1 MFVPPEPIEQ
11 EIVEIAQEGVL
22 SGRGAG
28 LLDMARS
35 IAAGRPHVA
44 TGEFGYHVLDTLLS
58 IEEAAESRR
67 FVMVKST
74 LDEVGSVDAAF
85 DPFEK
90 TL

>member
-1 MFVPPEPIEQ
+1 V
-11 EIVEIAQEGVL
+11 
-22 SGRGAG
+22 G

-58 IEEAAESRR
+58 IEESAESRS
-67 FVMVKST
+67 FVAVESS
-74 LDEVGSVDAAF
+74 LDQIGALGADF
-85 DPFEK
+85 DPFEA

>member
-1 MFVPPEPIEQ
+1 M
-11 EIVEIAQEGVL
+11 L
-22 SGRGAG
+22 SGRGVG

-35 IAAGRPHVA
+35 IAAGLPHVA

-67 FVMVKST
+67 FVTVEST
-74 LDEVGSVDAAF
+74 LDQVGAIAADF
-85 DPFEK
+85 DPFEA

>member
-1 MFVPPEPIEQ
+1 
-11 EIVEIAQEGVL
+11 VL
-22 SGRGAG
+22 SGRGLG

-58 IEEAAESRR
+58 IEEAAASRSFVPVES
-67 FVMVKST
+67 SAGQ
-74 LDEVGSVDAAF
+74 VGALAADF
-85 DPFEK
+85 DPFEA